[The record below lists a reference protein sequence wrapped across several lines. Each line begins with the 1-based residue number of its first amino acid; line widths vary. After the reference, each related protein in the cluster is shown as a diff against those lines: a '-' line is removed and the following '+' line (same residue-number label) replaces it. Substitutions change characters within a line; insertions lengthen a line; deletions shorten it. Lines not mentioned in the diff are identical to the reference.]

1 MWPFKK
7 MLIFFSDK
15 KQQSSELYLQP
26 IIALEVSFGD
36 QWDVA
41 VKTERE
47 RETIYFTPFGI
58 QVAIFFTKILSP
70 FLFLGCLFLQ
80 ASLCNHFSFHCMSYN
95 VILSCTV
102 SLFCALNLS
111 LRLTLYPL

>member
-1 MWPFKK
+1 

-41 VKTERE
+41 VKTQRE
-47 RETIYFTPFGI
+47 RDN
-58 QVAIFFTKILSP
+58 IFYSFWDPGSHIL
-70 FLFLGCLFLQ
+70 
-80 ASLCNHFSFHCMSYN
+80 H
-95 VILSCTV
+95 
-102 SLFCALNLS
+102 
-111 LRLTLYPL
+111 